1 MTAACPGADQL
12 RQGRRPHQKGLL
24 VCVPRSAPDFVSSW
38 QQPSTPHPTAVD
50 AVEVA
55 RGPTLVLIRS
65 SLGRVPV
72 GVTPGAWAAFVAA
85 VRYGEYEAEPV
96 ADYRPVGMP
105 GAARTAAAR
114 THRERNLKDE
124 RRHHE

>member
-1 MTAACPGADQL
+1 MD
-12 RQGRRPHQKGLL
+12 
-24 VCVPRSAPDFVSSW
+24 VPCSAPDVDPVW
-38 QQPSTPHPTAVD
+38 QRPADPHPTAVD

-55 RGPTLVLIRS
+55 LGPNRVLIRS

-72 GVTPGAWAAFVAA
+72 GVTPGAWASFVAA
-85 VRYGEYEAEPV
+85 IRAGEYEAEPV

-114 THRERNLKDE
+114 THRERKSQG
-124 RRHHE
+124 